1 MLPDLSKHAVALRT
15 ERRIAVAQPLAR
27 IAALF
32 VTLSRHNIYE
42 GREPDVITDSLSCGL
57 VAGYL
62 NMSVDELAHLL
73 LDLETRGLVAAHGG
87 GLKLTNVVE
96 LERLSELAD

>member
-1 MLPDLSKHAVALRT
+1 MLMIPDLSAHAARA
-15 ERRIAVAQPLAR
+15 ERRIAVAQPLSR

-32 VTLSRHNIYE
+32 ITLARYNAYE
-42 GREPDVITDSLSCGL
+42 GREPDVITDSLSCGA

-62 NMSVDELAHLL
+62 NMSVDELARHL
-73 LDLETRGLVAAHGG
+73 LDLEARGLVAAHGG
-87 GLKLTNVVE
+87 GLKLTNVDE